1 MADLVV
7 LKGSFANLDSIP
19 IKEGQ
24 LIFTTDEGNRLIFL
38 DTDNSTRVQIT
49 SPAIEDTDTIILDAG
64 GAAMVETEA
73 LESAGAALV
82 SAINLIELAGIQ
94 TRLSIGFMPS
104 TENGQIIFPTVN
116 IKNFNERFN
125 LQKICFPMVHPS
137 MFRRIGFKYLETCP
151 GMEEDFSCGYGR
163 PPKLTEIKDCLNEKD
178 TYIINREW
186 ITDHGNNIEEI
197 LKYMEVC

>member
-64 GAAMVETEA
+64 GVPIT
-73 LESAGAALV
+73 
-82 SAINLIELAGIQ
+82 
-94 TRLSIGFMPS
+94 IG
-104 TENGQIIFPTVN
+104 
-116 IKNFNERFN
+116 
-125 LQKICFPMVHPS
+125 
-137 MFRRIGFKYLETCP
+137 
-151 GMEEDFSCGYGR
+151 D
-163 PPKLTEIKDCLNEKD
+163 
-178 TYIINREW
+178 
-186 ITDHGNNIEEI
+186 
-197 LKYMEVC
+197 

>member
-64 GAAMVETEA
+64 GA
-73 LESAGAALV
+73 
-82 SAINLIELAGIQ
+82 
-94 TRLSIGFMPS
+94 P
-104 TENGQIIFPTVN
+104 
-116 IKNFNERFN
+116 
-125 LQKICFPMVHPS
+125 
-137 MFRRIGFKYLETCP
+137 
-151 GMEEDFSCGYGR
+151 
-163 PPKLTEIKDCLNEKD
+163 
-178 TYIINREW
+178 
-186 ITDHGNNIEEI
+186 ITI
-197 LKYMEVC
+197 

>member
-64 GAAMVETEA
+64 GAPIT
-73 LESAGAALV
+73 
-82 SAINLIELAGIQ
+82 
-94 TRLSIGFMPS
+94 IG
-104 TENGQIIFPTVN
+104 
-116 IKNFNERFN
+116 
-125 LQKICFPMVHPS
+125 
-137 MFRRIGFKYLETCP
+137 
-151 GMEEDFSCGYGR
+151 D
-163 PPKLTEIKDCLNEKD
+163 
-178 TYIINREW
+178 
-186 ITDHGNNIEEI
+186 
-197 LKYMEVC
+197 

>member
-64 GAAMVETEA
+64 GAPIT
-73 LESAGAALV
+73 
-82 SAINLIELAGIQ
+82 
-94 TRLSIGFMPS
+94 IG
-104 TENGQIIFPTVN
+104 G
-116 IKNFNERFN
+116 
-125 LQKICFPMVHPS
+125 
-137 MFRRIGFKYLETCP
+137 
-151 GMEEDFSCGYGR
+151 
-163 PPKLTEIKDCLNEKD
+163 
-178 TYIINREW
+178 
-186 ITDHGNNIEEI
+186 
-197 LKYMEVC
+197 